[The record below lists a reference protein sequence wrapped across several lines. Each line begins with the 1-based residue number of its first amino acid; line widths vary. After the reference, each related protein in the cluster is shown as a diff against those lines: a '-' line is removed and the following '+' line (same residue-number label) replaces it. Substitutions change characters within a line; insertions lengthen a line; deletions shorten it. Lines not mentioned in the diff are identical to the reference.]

1 MSNHVKNTVYMKD
14 IGNKPLYSYSTENG
28 EKYLDFNK
36 LIEMPPSLDMVE
48 GSIKDISINETM
60 KYLINRISGNGRDRY
75 DMVMGPYRKM
85 DGMINLSTSMLA
97 NEDTNRISYIYPNR
111 SCFEAPENISYE
123 QLLEIGMVYLRNIMK
138 YGYATWYGWCCDNWG
153 TKWNAYDFTQLNDDC
168 IEFNTAWNIPEEI
181 YIALSEAYPYNEI
194 TVDWID
200 EGGEEGRNVYYAGEC
215 IEEEY
220 GKWDYGYTD
229 EELEE
234 FDRLPK
240 KLFINIDRS

>member
-111 SCFEAPENISYE
+111 S
-123 QLLEIGMVYLRNIMK
+123 
-138 YGYATWYGWCCDNWG
+138 
-153 TKWNAYDFTQLNDDC
+153 
-168 IEFNTAWNIPEEI
+168 
-181 YIALSEAYPYNEI
+181 
-194 TVDWID
+194 
-200 EGGEEGRNVYYAGEC
+200 
-215 IEEEY
+215 
-220 GKWDYGYTD
+220 
-229 EELEE
+229 
-234 FDRLPK
+234 
-240 KLFINIDRS
+240 